1 MNKVSERDEN
11 VNGYVGV
18 KDEQMNELQ
27 GDWAEW
33 VNG

>member
-11 VNGYVGV
+11 VNGYVDV

>member
-18 KDEQMNELQ
+18 KDEQVNELE
-27 GDWAEW
+27 DERTEW